1 MRITTF
7 VPVGAGIGA
16 VASLAGTVAS
26 VAAAAGFLPPL
37 LFEKTWLWKE
47 NVSVWGAPLQLFVAS
62 WFVAVAWAFRT
73 PATISTA
80 VATWLSASAVLAIS
94 IWLAFARTLPLTM
107 LVSGSFA
114 AVIFFLVTCGSY
126 HKRVRTKVGPGD
138 EGSSVGGRMRIAVG
152 LSLFAVTVS
161 LARVGAVVVPETT
174 AGERNVRRWWANHRS
189 ADSGSATGLPKN
201 DGPVAV
207 MAFVSYGW
215 QPFRNTLRERIEVI
229 DRFRD
234 AGLDIQFSSHA
245 FPLDV
250 QCNRAMRTMTM
261 VSAAAC
267 ESAYAISYIR
277 TQHGENEAQA
287 FEQWL
292 LARGTVLDARLI
304 RVYLEQRALLEG
316 FRAGYEHLRKAV
328 ERDIALARRLG
339 VAAAPTFVV
348 NGIVVPGTE
357 AALKAILSFELER
370 RRIPSQHSSLQ
381 R

>member
-1 MRITTF
+1 
-7 VPVGAGIGA
+7 
-16 VASLAGTVAS
+16 
-26 VAAAAGFLPPL
+26 
-37 LFEKTWLWKE
+37 
-47 NVSVWGAPLQLFVAS
+47 
-62 WFVAVAWAFRT
+62 
-73 PATISTA
+73 
-80 VATWLSASAVLAIS
+80 
-94 IWLAFARTLPLTM
+94 
-107 LVSGSFA
+107 
-114 AVIFFLVTCGSY
+114 
-126 HKRVRTKVGPGD
+126 
-138 EGSSVGGRMRIAVG
+138 
-152 LSLFAVTVS
+152 
-161 LARVGAVVVPETT
+161 
-174 AGERNVRRWWANHRS
+174 
-189 ADSGSATGLPKN
+189 
-201 DGPVAV
+201 
-207 MAFVSYGW
+207 
-215 QPFRNTLRERIEVI
+215 
-229 DRFRD
+229 
-234 AGLDIQFSSHA
+234 
-245 FPLDV
+245 
-250 QCNRAMRTMTM
+250 M